1 MSDAG
6 FVGREVDGSTI
17 DKTVQ
22 WTVFRARRQRR
33 KSCHPS
39 QKASKCFYAL
49 KVFSFFENYRS
60 VKKSDSLAGLSDFL
74 FTVI

>member
-39 QKASKCFYAL
+39 QKKL
-49 KVFSFFENYRS
+49 QRVLSF
-60 VKKSDSLAGLSDFL
+60 GGFL
-74 FTVI
+74 FLEWGLRFEAFFKV